1 MNKRTKEL
9 SNRNL
14 NLTLLSD
21 YQEMAILAL
30 REEVERLTLE
40 NQLLTLKLK
49 RNEFI

>member
-21 YQEMAILAL
+21 YQEMAIIAL
-30 REEVERLTLE
+30 RAEIK
-40 NQLLTLKLK
+40 KLK
-49 RNEFI
+49 RDNELLTTLIKHT